1 MYAGRVHPATSSP
14 AFRLDR
20 PLRVTPAFELH
31 RALTDDGPAVLVH
44 SVSRSDATDRAID
57 RLVRGHESVR
67 HPRVPRA
74 TAITL
79 DDGRRAAL
87 LHCDVDHD
95 GTAVVRR
102 LAASGIKI
110 SWSAG
115 DWFIDALRD
124 ALLAAH
130 RARIDDAPVVLGRL
144 GFGNVLFSSSGA
156 FHVVGFGAN
165 VPIDN
170 EHGALVTADP
180 VFCATEVAAGGA
192 ATPSSDLVATLMLKR
207 SLAPLVELPRPLARA
222 LRGEIDDESREVLE
236 LATWFDREVVS
247 EVPPRRPG
255 VNEVLDAIA
264 RFRDLLDVGL
274 DRDGFE
280 SRIAQELEGSR
291 PMRTLRSLAIDPG
304 DHELSIDDGPRVR
317 LGPALFRVLH
327 RVARD
332 RTGASTHDLLAA
344 GWPGESPLG
353 GSGEARV
360 YAAIKRLRQL
370 GLTEMIEHI
379 GGQYRIAPSVRVA
392 VAS

>member
-1 MYAGRVHPATSSP
+1 MSASVSSY
-14 AFRLDR
+14 RLDR

-31 RALTDDGPAVLVH
+31 RVLTEEGAAVLARAA
-44 SVSRSDATDRAID
+44 SPTEASDATLD
-57 RLVRGHESVR
+57 RLVRGHEAVR

-74 TAITL
+74 SALTL
-79 DDGRRAAL
+79 DDGHRGVL

-95 GTAVVRR
+95 GVAVVRR
-102 LAASGIKI
+102 LAASGAKI
-110 SWSAG
+110 PWAAG

-124 ALLAAH
+124 TLLAAH
-130 RARIDDAPVVLGRL
+130 ASRLDGAPVVLGRL
-144 GFGNVLFSSSGA
+144 GFGNVLFSSTGA

-165 VPIDN
+165 VPLDN

-180 VFCATEVAAGGA
+180 VFSALEIVAGGA
-192 ATPSSDLVATLMLKR
+192 AVPSSDLVATLMLKR

-236 LATWFDREVVS
+236 LATWFDTEVVS
-247 EVPPRRPG
+247 QVPPRRAAVG
-255 VNEVLDAIA
+255 EVLDAIA
-264 RFRDLLDVGL
+264 RFRDLLDEGL

-280 SRIAQELEGSR
+280 SRITQELEGSR
-291 PMRTLRSLAIDPG
+291 TLRTLRSLRTLAIDPV

-317 LGPALFRVLH
+317 IGPSLFRVLE

-332 RTGASTHDLLAA
+332 RAGASTHDLVAA
-344 GWPGESPLG
+344 GWPGETPVGS
-353 GSGEARV
+353 SGEGRV

-370 GLTEMIEHI
+370 GLTDVIEHI